1 MKKIF
6 YKIFFAFIVIS
17 YLPLIVIYYFNFLY
31 MDKYIVQ
38 NTKEQLIKV
47 SEDISIKDIPLDKII
62 DSKKNK
68 DIKIAYINFQK
79 SEKESELF
87 NYFNK
92 TEIKANLEKLHTGD
106 YTIRL
111 TSMTDFL
118 NYFLLIKKISNTEFL
133 VIISPTIVPNV
144 VTKMMS
150 SFYLDLSAFI
160 APILFVL
167 AYIFSKYFSDP
178 IVTLE
183 KISSKI
189 SKLDFS
195 SNIDFK
201 YNNELETLGNNLK
214 GMSEK
219 LKNNIDELNNL
230 NLQMKIELKEK
241 EKLINFEKDFMRSIG
256 HELKT
261 PIAIINGY
269 IEALQDDIVS
279 DEEKNNVYS
288 IIYNEGMFLD
298 KLIKNLNTYLKY
310 EFNFSDESY
319 EEFQLKELLEEKLNK
334 YNLDF
339 VKKNIGIKIDID
351 ESKIFID
358 KYRVSIIL
366 NNLFTNAITY
376 VDDRKKIEIEFKDKI
391 LRISNSSA
399 YIPEEKFKNI
409 FRPFYKLDSS
419 RNRKYGGAGLGL
431 SIVKNILT
439 SLNLEHSLIFDEEK
453 NYVIFTIKFN

>member
-160 APILFVL
+160 VPILFVL

-298 KLIKNLNTYLKY
+298 KLIKNLN
-310 EFNFSDESY
+310 
-319 EEFQLKELLEEKLNK
+319 K

>member
-92 TEIKANLEKLHTGD
+92 TEIKANLEKIHTGD

-118 NYFLLIKKISNTEFL
+118 NYFLLIKKISDTEFL

-160 APILFVL
+160 VPILFVL

-230 NLQMKIELKEK
+230 NSQMK
-241 EKLINFEKDFMRSIG
+241 MRSIG

-279 DEEKNNVYS
+279 AEEKSNVYS
-288 IIYNEGMFLD
+288 IIYNEGIFLD

-310 EFNFSDESY
+310 EFSFSDESY
-319 EEFQLKELLEEKLNK
+319 EEFQLKKLLDEKLNK

-339 VKKNIGIKIDID
+339 IKKNIELAINID
-351 ESKIFID
+351 ESEIFSD
-358 KYRVSIIL
+358 KYRISIIL

-376 VDDRKKIEIEFKDKI
+376 VDDRKKIEIEFKNKI
-391 LRISNSSA
+391 LKISNSSA
-399 YIPEEKFKNI
+399 FIPEEKFKNI

-439 SLNLEHSLIFDEEK
+439 SLNLEHSLIFDKEK

>member
-1 MKKIF
+1 M
-6 YKIFFAFIVIS
+6 
-17 YLPLIVIYYFNFLY
+17 
-31 MDKYIVQ
+31 
-38 NTKEQLIKV
+38 
-47 SEDISIKDIPLDKII
+47 
-62 DSKKNK
+62 
-68 DIKIAYINFQK
+68 
-79 SEKESELF
+79 
-87 NYFNK
+87 
-92 TEIKANLEKLHTGD
+92 
-106 YTIRL
+106 
-111 TSMTDFL
+111 
-118 NYFLLIKKISNTEFL
+118 
-133 VIISPTIVPNV
+133 
-144 VTKMMS
+144 
-150 SFYLDLSAFI
+150 
-160 APILFVL
+160 
-167 AYIFSKYFSDP
+167 
-178 IVTLE
+178 TLE

-201 YNNELETLGNNLK
+201 YNNEFETLGNNLK

-230 NLQMKIELKEK
+230 NSQMKIELKEK

-269 IEALQDDIVS
+269 IEALQDDIIS
-279 DEEKNNVYS
+279 NEEKGNVYS
-288 IIYNEGMFLD
+288 IIYNEGIFLD

-310 EFNFSDESY
+310 EFSFSDENY
-319 EEFQLKELLEEKLNK
+319 EEFQLKEVLEEKLNK

-339 VKKNIGIKIDID
+339 IKKDIELVNNISE
-351 ESKIFID
+351 ESIFTD
-358 KYRVSIIL
+358 KYRISIIL

-376 VDDRKKIEIEFKDKI
+376 VDDRKIIKIEFKNKV
-391 LRISNSSA
+391 LRISNSSEF
-399 YIPEEKFKNI
+399 IPEEKFKNI

-439 SLNLEHSLIFDEEK
+439 SLNLEHSLVFDKEK